1 MGNLPSKFG
10 HAWPLGSQI
19 IRYVRD
25 VRTDRRMDKK
35 ERFPMV
41 GGIKSLHPNV
51 IRNVPTSTTMVESNT
66 SNSKL
71 STVEFKLLLAHL
83 QTIKQNFSNTDSTSR
98 KDIILMQVTFKLK
111 NISFKSFNRQ
121 IQPQK

>member
-1 MGNLPSKFG
+1 M
-10 HAWPLGSQI
+10 LGLWVLKLFAMYATYGQI
-19 IRYVRD
+19 
-25 VRTDRRMDKK
+25 DKK

-51 IRNVPTSTTMVESNT
+51 IRNVPTSTMMVESNT

-98 KDIILMQVTFKLK
+98 KDIILMQVTF
-111 NISFKSFNRQ
+111 
-121 IQPQK
+121 